1 MIAKRETTFETAVEN
16 VTDWI
21 SLQFFSFCKN
31 EGATELALSGSC
43 DALSSANSNDKRAG
57 NSDPFLFSHDDIA
70 SA

>member
-1 MIAKRETTFETAVEN
+1 MSRIEFR
-16 VTDWI
+16 
-21 SLQFFSFCKN
+21 FSFFLFVKTK
-31 EGATELALSGSC
+31 GVTELALSGSC